1 MSRTKN
7 FLEGL
12 NLTDQELN
20 EELYMRADADYH
32 YDIWKNSHQ
41 YIDMVNDE
49 LLKLEKIYN
58 QFDIANALQYASDGI
73 KIEPQ
78 EVGKEVYDTLFS
90 EKVLEYL
97 KKSND

>member
-7 FLEGL
+7 FLEG
-12 NLTDQELN
+12 LN

-49 LLKLEKIYN
+49 VSKLEKIYN
-58 QFDIANALQYASDGI
+58 QYDIANALQYASDGI
-73 KIEPQ
+73 NIEPQ
-78 EVGKEVYDTLFS
+78 EVGKELYDKLFS
-90 EKVLEYL
+90 QKVLEYL
-97 KKSND
+97 NKQND